1 MSGGVIVLI
10 TAAGSA
16 FGAMLKVAHVGDSIK
31 MMFGGNTQGL
41 AILFLA
47 FGIAALLK
55 IAQGS
60 STAAMIITSGMMP
73 GMLAGVDLPF
83 DMVYLEI
90 LPQLMIPFQKSQ
102 ILKIY

>member
-16 FGAMLKVAHVGDSIK
+16 FGAMLKVAQVGDAIK

-73 GMLAGVDLPF
+73 ACW
-83 DMVYLEI
+83 LESSCHSI
-90 LPQLMIPFQKSQ
+90 WFTLLQRSERGR
-102 ILKIY
+102 